1 MASVFIFLCFFL
13 DTTKVLPISGKK
25 ICFKNHSQGLYNMSD
40 NSCACMSLD
49 VYGLLLEVISQ
60 QNGEILRIS
69 KTSGGQEMQYLYS
82 FPYFKNETNKK

>member
-1 MASVFIFLCFFL
+1 
-13 DTTKVLPISGKK
+13 
-25 ICFKNHSQGLYNMSD
+25 MSD